1 MTLVELFFAVLTCFA
16 LGAACAA
23 IISHESA

>member
-16 LGAACAA
+16 LGAACASIA
-23 IISHESA
+23 EFIRA